1 MTSYDD
7 CLKAIDEHGKRAL
20 GEDLQRPMTQLE
32 SQILYGLYSFAT
44 FCDFGRDVMARRNK
58 RIKRATA
65 RLGLIKWACR
75 SLYDDYIAQLTPE
88 GYETF
93 RKRAHN
99 MQLSVVV
106 RKVQTPEHDGWKL
119 CRDADLEALAS
130 AAWHGECQYC
140 AKTGMDA
147 RKCKLRKTLDGL
159 QCIEPGSNSDCW
171 YRAD

>member
-7 CLKAIDEHGKRAL
+7 CRKAIDEHGKRAL

-75 SLYDDYIAQLTPE
+75 SLYD
-88 GYETF
+88 
-93 RKRAHN
+93 
-99 MQLSVVV
+99 
-106 RKVQTPEHDGWKL
+106 VQTAG
-119 CRDADLEALAS
+119 
-130 AAWHGECQYC
+130 
-140 AKTGMDA
+140 TGRIDRRGGA
-147 RKCKLRKTLDGL
+147 RWT
-159 QCIEPGSNSDCW
+159 SD
-171 YRAD
+171 

>member
-1 MTSYDD
+1 MTSYSD
-7 CLKAIDEHGKRAL
+7 CLKAIDEHGKRSL
-20 GEDLQRPMTQLE
+20 GEDMQRPMTQLE
-32 SQILYGLYSFAT
+32 SQIVYGLYSFAT
-44 FCDFGRDVMARRNK
+44 FCDFGRDVMAKRN
-58 RIKRATA
+58 RHIKRATA

-88 GYETF
+88 GCETF
-93 RKRAHN
+93 RRRAHN

-106 RKVQTPEHDGWKL
+106 RRVQDPEHDGYKL
-119 CRDADLEALAS
+119 CKDTDLEALAS

-159 QCIEPGSNSDCW
+159 QCLEPGSNSDCW